1 LRYTISLA
9 VASLLTTTAA
19 VADAPRVVTDI
30 PPVHSLVAQVM
41 GDLGTPELLLD
52 RGASEHSF
60 QLRPSQAAGLQDA
73 GLVVWVGPELTP
85 WLDTALE
92 AAPDS
97 VPRLALL
104 TVEGTA
110 LRDYAEGA
118 AHDHGDDHGHDHAEG
133 EAHDHGH
140 DHAEGEA
147 HDHGHDHAEGE
158 AHDHGHDHDHAEA
171 GAEAHDHGHDHA
183 HTGTDPHAWMDP
195 GNAQVWLAAIAAE
208 LSRLDPANAATYAA
222 NADAAALAVGTLDA
236 EVAATLAPVADAPL
250 VMFHDAYGY
259 LAAHYGLNI
268 AGTVALGDAAS
279 PGAARLREL
288 QATVAEG
295 GAICLFPEAQHA
307 PDLLTQ
313 MAEGTGAVI
322 GGTLDPVGST
332 MEPGPGM
339 YADWLRGMAAA
350 IAACATPA

>member
-1 LRYTISLA
+1 VRYTISFA

-19 VADAPRVVTDI
+19 VAEVPRVVTDI

-97 VPRLALL
+97 VPRLGLL
-104 TVEGTA
+104 AAEGTA
-110 LRDYAEGA
+110 LLDYGA
-118 AHDHGDDHGHDHAEG
+118 AEDHGHDHAEAAG
-133 EAHDHGH
+133 QDHDHDHDHG
-140 DHAEGEA
+140 
-147 HDHGHDHAEGE
+147 
-158 AHDHGHDHDHAEA
+158 HDHAEA
-171 GAEAHDHGHDHA
+171 GAEAHDHDHDHDHA
-183 HTGTDPHAWMDP
+183 GTDPHAWMDP

-208 LSRLDPANAATYAA
+208 LARLDPGNAATYAA
-222 NADAAALAVGTLDA
+222 NAAAAAEAVAALDA
-236 EVAATLAPVADAPL
+236 EVSARLAPVAEAPL

-279 PGAARLREL
+279 PGAARLRDL
-288 QATVAEG
+288 QATVADG
-295 GAICLFPEAQHA
+295 GAVCLFPEAQHD

-313 MAEGTGAVI
+313 MAEGTGAII

-332 MEPGPGM
+332 MEPGAGM
-339 YADWLRGMAAA
+339 YADWLRAMAAA
-350 IAACATPA
+350 IASCAAPA

>member
-1 LRYTISLA
+1 MRYTISLTL
-9 VASLLTTTAA
+9 ASLLATGAA
-19 VADAPRVVTDI
+19 LAPALADVPRVVTDI

-41 GDLGTPELLLD
+41 GDLGAPELLLD

-92 AAPDS
+92 AAPAS
-97 VPRLALL
+97 VPRLSLL
-104 TVEGTA
+104 TVEGTY
-110 LRDYAEGA
+110 LRDYSEAVAG
-118 AHDHGDDHGHDHAEG
+118 DHGQAHAD
-133 EAHDHGH
+133 AHDHGH
-140 DHAEGEA
+140 GEA
-147 HDHGHDHAEGE
+147 KAEAE
-158 AHDHGHDHDHAEA
+158 AHDHGHDHDHGHAEA
-171 GAEAHDHGHDHA
+171 EAEAEAHDHDHS
-183 HTGTDPHAWMDP
+183 GTDPHAWMDP
-195 GNAQVWLAAIAAE
+195 ENARTWLAAIAAE
-208 LSRLDPANAATYAA
+208 LSRLDPDNAATYGA
-222 NADAAALAVGTLDA
+222 NAAAAAEAVAALDA
-236 EVAATLAPVADAPL
+236 EVASTLSVVGDAPL

-295 GAICLFPEAQHA
+295 NAVCLFPEAQHA

-339 YADWLRGMAAA
+339 YADWLRGMASA
-350 IAACATPA
+350 IAACAAPA